1 MSITND
7 NSNISLEINNKKPS
21 ILYDEVDIIS
31 TNRKILKPVDGSSG
45 ISNSKED
52 KIDKNNTEI
61 SNELLFGISINVRQP
76 RKLGSVNA
84 FFYIKGFPLIVI
96 GPDCK

>member
-31 TNRKILKPVDGSSG
+31 TNRKIVQPIEGSYVIG
-45 ISNSKED
+45 ISKEN
-52 KIDKNNTEI
+52 KMGKNIDK
-61 SNELLFGISINVRQP
+61 SNELLFGTSINITKP
-76 RKLGSVNA
+76 RKIGSVYA
-84 FFYIKGFPLIVI
+84 FFYIKGFPLIII